1 MTPVG
6 PEEAAVA
13 APLLAAAAV
22 VAAAWAAGRVPGP
35 TGRLPGAASG
45 EDARRGTDL
54 VRSRP
59 AGSASSPPPSPPPVL
74 VVAVAALVTTVA
86 LVLGPVPAVAGSALV
101 GAARVRA
108 AHRQRGLRVRAVD
121 AAVPDLVDLFLVAA
135 AAGHPVASCL
145 RLVAPRSPPA
155 VRSVLVAA
163 QHRVDRGRPLARVLA
178 DLGPELGALGPA
190 LCGAL
195 AGSAATGAP
204 LGPALDRVSLLA
216 RDRRRREAEGRARR
230 LPVTMLFPLV
240 ACVLPAFVLLAVVPL
255 LVASLAALQ
264 L

>member
-1 MTPVG
+1 MTP
-6 PEEAAVA
+6 AVLVDA
-13 APLLAAAAV
+13 PSPLLAAAAV
-22 VAAAWAAGRVPGP
+22 VAAAWAAGRLPGSAA
-35 TGRLPGAASG
+35 RLPGAGSG
-45 EDARRGTDL
+45 EDAGTETDAL
-54 VRSRP
+54 RSRR
-59 AGSASSPPPSPPPVL
+59 SSSTPSPEPSPSPVL
-74 VVAVAALVTTVA
+74 VVGVTGLVAAVA

-108 AHRQRGLRVRAVD
+108 AHRQRALRARAVD

-155 VRSVLVAA
+155 VRSVLLAA
-163 QHRVDRGRPLARVLA
+163 QHRVERGRPLAPVLA

-255 LVASLAALQ
+255 LVASLAALR

>member
-1 MTPVG
+1 MPAPTVA
-6 PEEAAVA
+6 ESVA
-13 APLLAAAAV
+13 AEPPVVALLAAV
-22 VAAAWAAGRVPGP
+22 
-35 TGRLPGAASG
+35 S
-45 EDARRGTDL
+45 
-54 VRSRP
+54 
-59 AGSASSPPPSPPPVL
+59 
-74 VVAVAALVTTVA
+74 VVAVAWAGGHLPGPAGRRPAARGRPLAPPGPRRPVSPTLVVGVCVLVGAVA
-86 LVLGPVPAVAGSALV
+86 VVVGPAVAVGGATVV

-108 AHRQRGLRVRAVD
+108 ARRQRALRQRAVD
-121 AAVPDLVDLFLVAA
+121 TAVPDLVDLFLVAA
-135 AAGHPVASCL
+135 AAGHPVAGCL
-145 RLVAPRSPPA
+145 RLVAPRAPAA
-155 VRSVLVAA
+155 VRPVLVAA
-163 QHRVDRGRPLARVLA
+163 QAAVDRGQPLARALA
-178 DLGPELGALGPA
+178 DLGPRLGALGPA

-216 RDRRRREAEGRARR
+216 RDRRRRDAEGRARR